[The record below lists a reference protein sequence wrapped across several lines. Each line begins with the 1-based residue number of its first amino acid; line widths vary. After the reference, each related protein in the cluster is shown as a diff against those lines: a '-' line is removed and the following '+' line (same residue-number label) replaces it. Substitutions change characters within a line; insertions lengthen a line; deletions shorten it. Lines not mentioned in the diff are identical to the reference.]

1 MTTVLPVEDN
11 SQIRNILK
19 SYLERDHFDI
29 LETGAGNSAVAI
41 ARESTPDVILLD
53 LGLPDLDGLE
63 VMRQIRIFSDAF
75 IIVISARSE
84 EVDRLVGLSSG
95 ADDYVTKP
103 FSAREVMARI
113 QALLRR
119 RSMSATPI
127 PDTDAGETKASP
139 TTPVKSLDS
148 TSSETAFFGGITIN
162 SLTREVTRHG
172 DPISLSALEF
182 DLLWALS

>member
-1 MTTVLPVEDN
+1 MTTVLLVEDN

-113 QALLRR
+113 
-119 RSMSATPI
+119 
-127 PDTDAGETKASP
+127 
-139 TTPVKSLDS
+139 
-148 TSSETAFFGGITIN
+148 
-162 SLTREVTRHG
+162 
-172 DPISLSALEF
+172 
-182 DLLWALS
+182 